1 MYNTVKMIIILTVK
15 DCKNAT
21 VNWLTEPFLTIYG
34 KYTVNNC
41 DRSNGKFH
49 VILL

>member
-1 MYNTVKMIIILTVK
+1 MIVILTVK

-21 VNWLTEPFLTIYG
+21 VKTVNWLTEPFLRLL
-34 KYTVNNC
+34 YTVNNC
-41 DRSNGKFH
+41 DRSYGKFH